1 MAIQTKKLS
10 EVEII
15 ESPVNPNFIVEDEG
29 EIKRIPPESIT
40 PSQVQADWEET
51 DASSPAYILNKPE
64 SLGGGGGE
72 IVYYYIASD
81 ILMEEATSTQAT
93 AQASKAKVIDQ
104 WNGGARIRI
113 RHSIGVGGNYDETSG
128 DVIGI
133 SYSLASGFV
142 SGNVTLSYVQGG
154 GTTISTVSVTNP

>member
-1 MAIQTKKLS
+1 MAIQTTKLS
-10 EVEII
+10 EVEVI
-15 ESPVNPNFIVEDEG
+15 ESPVNPNFIIEDEG
-29 EIKRIPPESIT
+29 EIKRIPPEAIT

-51 DASSPAYILNKPE
+51 DTSSPAYILNKPE

-72 IVYYYIASD
+72 IVYYFLSGS
-81 ILMEEATSTQAT
+81 ILKEEATS

-113 RHSIGVGGNYDETSG
+113 RQGATLPTSG

-133 SYSLASGFV
+133 SYALGSGGII
-142 SGNVTLSYVQGG
+142 SSNVTLSYVQGG
-154 GTTISTVSVTNP
+154 STTVSTVSVTNP

>member
-10 EVEII
+10 EVEVIA
-15 ESPVNPNFIVEDEG
+15 SPVNPNFIIEDEG
-29 EIKRIPPESIT
+29 EIKRIPPEAIT

-64 SLGGGGGE
+64 SLGGGGE
-72 IVYYYIASD
+72 IVYYYLSGS
-81 ILMEEATSTQAT
+81 ILKEEATS

-113 RHSIGVGGNYDETSG
+113 RNGLNGTISGNVIGVN
-128 DVIGI
+128 
-133 SYSLASGFV
+133 YSLGSGGII
-142 SGNVTLSYVQGG
+142 SSNVTLSYVQGG
-154 GTTISTVSVTNP
+154 STTVSTVSVTNP

>member
-1 MAIQTKKLS
+1 MAIQTTKLS

-15 ESPVNPNFIVEDEG
+15 ESPVNPNFIIEDEG
-29 EIKRIPPESIT
+29 EIKRIPPEAIT

-72 IVYYYIASD
+72 AVYYYLSGS
-81 ILMEEATSTQAT
+81 ILMEVATSAI
-93 AQASKAKVIDQ
+93 ASKATVVDQ
-104 WNGGARIRI
+104 WDTGARIRI
-113 RHSIGVGGNYDETSG
+113 RNSLNGTISG

-133 SYSLASGFV
+133 SYSLGSGD
-142 SGNVTLSYVQGG
+142 VTLSYVSGG
-154 GTTISTVSVTNP
+154 TTTISTVSVTNP